1 MSEIE
6 REKETFRKM
15 VALYCRGYEKNRNLC
30 PGCIELISYACE
42 RLDKCKFKSAKP
54 SCKKCPVHC
63 YKPAMRARVKEVM
76 RYAGPRM
83 IWYAPWAAIRHLRN
97 L

>member
-1 MSEIE
+1 MSRIE

-15 VALYCRGYEKNRNLC
+15 VALYCRGYEKNPKLC
-30 PGCIELISYACE
+30 ADCSALIDYACE
-42 RLDKCKFKSAKP
+42 RLDKCKFANAKP

-63 YKPAMRARVKEVM
+63 YKASMRTRVKEVM

-83 IWYAPWAAIRHLRN
+83 ILHAPWAAIRHLRD